1 MRLRCSSAWA
11 VSLPI
16 SCSTLSR
23 FTSAPHLDAFL
34 VLAYGQSEGSSSAS
48 GVMKPSVDRT
58 LSCFVVPRWLPGGTR
73 NAGFRIMRLKDKL
86 GDRSNASS
94 EVEYD
99 NAVGFLLGERGNG
112 VPAILE
118 MVVHTRLD
126 CVLGSAALMRQ
137 AVRSA
142 VNYCMK
148 RRAFGTTLVDAPA
161 MRAVLA
167 DLCVES
173 EAAVWMAMLLARAFE
188 DGRMQHSDASQS
200 IFRRLATAISKYWIC
215 KRTPLVVCEALE
227 CIGGK

>member
-1 MRLRCSSAWA
+1 
-11 VSLPI
+11 
-16 SCSTLSR
+16 
-23 FTSAPHLDAFL
+23 
-34 VLAYGQSEGSSSAS
+34 
-48 GVMKPSVDRT
+48 
-58 LSCFVVPRWLPGGTR
+58 
-73 NAGFRIMRLKDKL
+73 MRLKEKL

-99 NAVGFLLGERGNG
+99 GAIGFLAGERGAG

-126 CVLGSAALMRQ
+126 CALGSAALMRQ
-137 AVRSA
+137 AARAAVR
-142 VNYCMK
+142 YCSE
-148 RRAFGTTLVDAPA
+148 RRAFGTLLVAAPA

-188 DGRMQHSDASQS
+188 DGRTSGVDARAAS
-200 IFRRLATAISKYWIC
+200 FRRLATAVAKYWVC
-215 KRTPLVVCEALE
+215 KRAPVVVGEALE